1 MPADIQRSVNEE
13 NLQFM
18 QHRDVCCLEYFEFI
32 YGLTQCNAV
41 REGGREGGWVGGREG
56 GWVGGWEKH
65 DSLPTPVFAGCHI
78 LDPQHPEQAAFGEM
92 SMHLATNF
100 FFHTYFRTRK
110 KLR

>member
-1 MPADIQRSVNEE
+1 
-13 NLQFM
+13 M
-18 QHRDVCCLEYFEFI
+18 QCGEGGRK
-32 YGLTQCNAV
+32 
-41 REGGREGGWVGGREG
+41 GGREGGWVGEREG
-56 GWVGGWEKH
+56 GWVGGWVGGKIMTL
-65 DSLPTPVFAGCHI
+65 SLPLSLQGAI